1 MKPRT
6 QSRALQLVI
15 HDMNVQGK
23 PTDQQI
29 AEEWGLADARSV
41 RDVRES
47 EEYSLLLGEL
57 QHQALSHVGER
68 ALQIQIDA
76 VDALAESVPLLAT
89 AVKRMLTPPEGVA
102 HPDRWMPK
110 YTELTAANSAINTL
124 IKLANVTGHQMADT
138 KDTRAQ
144 VLPTL
149 QIAESD
155 SAVIRERY
163 SMVVDRIRRDDN
175 AIQGDY
181 EVLQAEE

>member
-1 MKPRT
+1 
-6 QSRALQLVI
+6 
-15 HDMNVQGK
+15 MNVQGK
-23 PTDQQI
+23 PTDQEI

-47 EEYSLLLGEL
+47 DEYNVLLTEL
-57 QHQALSHVGER
+57 QHRALSHVGES
-68 ALQIQIDA
+68 ALQIQADA
-76 VDALAESVPLLAT
+76 IDALAESVPLLAT
-89 AVKRMLTPPEGVA
+89 AIQRMLTPPEGTA

-124 IKLANVTGHQMADT
+124 IKLANVTGHQTTEA

-149 QIAESD
+149 QLAESD
-155 SAVIRERY
+155 STVIKERY
-163 SMVVDRIRRDDN
+163 SMVVDRIRTRDDG
-175 AIQGDY
+175 AIDGDY